1 MNDERSL
8 QDLQKK
14 KTPDKKRKVCLF
26 LQKKS
31 HKFYKGNKNNVQSKR
46 TTHLKGVKGLLKGYQ
61 MSSPLLD

>member
-1 MNDERSL
+1 MPIPP
-8 QDLQKK
+8 K
-14 KTPDKKRKVCLF
+14 
-26 LQKKS
+26 KKS